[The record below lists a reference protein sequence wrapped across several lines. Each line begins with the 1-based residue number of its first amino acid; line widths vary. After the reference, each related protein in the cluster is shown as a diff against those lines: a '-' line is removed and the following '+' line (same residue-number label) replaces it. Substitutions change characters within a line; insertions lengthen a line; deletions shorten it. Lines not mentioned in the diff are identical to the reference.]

1 MIAHVDVNSAYVS
14 FERVFNPALE
24 GVPVVVLSNNDGM
37 VVAASAEA
45 RAIGLDL
52 GRPWFELGPHA
63 QRLGLRAV
71 SSNYELYGDM
81 SRRTMAIL
89 DRFTTELEVRSIDE
103 AFLLLPRRSARD
115 VEAMA
120 RFGRDIRTTL
130 RRCLRIPVGVG
141 IAPTRTLAKLANMA
155 AKRIDVFDGVCVWP
169 ACRPQWRRGLMER
182 LPVSQV
188 WGIGSRLERRL
199 AGLGISTVWD
209 LATADPGMIRR
220 RFNVLVMRT
229 ALELRGVACIDRE
242 EDRTGRKEQLIV
254 SRSFSERITTRAG
267 IRQVLSIYTQQAA
280 ARLMRHQQVAG
291 TLQAFAGTSR
301 RAGQQS
307 HPSVITR
314 LPLPTADPVA
324 LMRAAR
330 ELLPRIQEGVHYA
343 RAGIMLMDLTPV
355 GASVPFEMFRS
366 PHEDAGVAEL
376 IEQVQQRAGRGT
388 IGLGWGGL
396 RPGPSW
402 QMRRSMLT
410 RRATT
415 RWEELA
421 TVKA

>member
-37 VVAASAEA
+37 VVAASKEA

-52 GRPWFELGPHA
+52 GRPWFELRPQA
-63 QRLGLRAV
+63 ERLGLHAV

-81 SRRTMAIL
+81 SRRTMGIL

-103 AFLLLPRRSARD
+103 AFLKVSRRIAD
-115 VEAMA
+115 DAEALE

-155 AKRIDVFDGVCVWP
+155 AKKIEVFDGVCVWS
-169 ACRPQWRRGLMER
+169 ACRPQWRQSLMKR

-188 WGIGSRLERRL
+188 WGIASRLERRL
-199 AGLGISTVWD
+199 AGFGIHTVWD
-209 LATADPGMIRR
+209 LATADPETIRR

-254 SRSFSERITTRAG
+254 SRSFSEKITTRAG
-267 IRQVLSIYTQQAA
+267 IRQALSIYTQQAA

-291 TLQAFAGTSR
+291 GLHAFAGTSHWSEQR
-301 RAGQQS
+301 S
-307 HPSVITR
+307 HPSIIAR
-314 LPLPTADPVA
+314 LPFPTADPVA
-324 LMRAAR
+324 LMRAAE
-330 ELLPRIQEGVHYA
+330 ELLPRIQEGVRYA
-343 RAGIMLMDLTPV
+343 RAGIMLVDLIPAGT
-355 GASVPFEMFRS
+355 AVPFEMFRS
-366 PHEDAGVAEL
+366 RHEDTGMAAI
-376 IEQVQQRAGRGT
+376 IEKVQQKVGRET
-388 IGLGWGGL
+388 IGLGWGGF

-402 QMRRSMLT
+402 QMRRDMLT

-415 RWEELA
+415 QWDELM
-421 TVKA
+421 TVRA